1 MVTIK
6 KQLKTSKIMKL
17 INELG
22 LDLESVEV
30 REKIVDFL
38 MGVSVEFKHLT
49 LDSID
54 CRGRIMGYR
63 NRRGQPDF
71 CRIMLAVWDDFPAGW
86 RQLDEFDT
94 VIFGRD
100 LETKKVLVHISD
112 ILISDILA
120 DTLVMF
126 VKGKTI
132 SGPKVFK
139 DWKVSMSYLS
149 NSNGFKY

>member
-1 MVTIK
+1 MR
-6 KQLKTSKIMKL
+6 S

-22 LDLESVEV
+22 LDLKSVEV

-38 MGVSVEFKHLT
+38 MGVNVEFKHPG
-49 LDSID
+49 LDPID
-54 CRGRIMGYR
+54 CRGRIIGYR

-71 CRIMLAVWDDFPAGW
+71 FRIILAVWDDFPSGW

-94 VIFGRD
+94 VILGRNS
-100 LETKKVLVHISD
+100 ETKKVFAYITD

-132 SGPKVFK
+132 SGPKVFN
-139 DWKVSMSYLS
+139 DLKVSKSYLS
-149 NSNGFKY
+149 SSNGFKY

>member
-1 MVTIK
+1 MR
-6 KQLKTSKIMKL
+6 S

-22 LDLESVEV
+22 LDLKSVEV

-38 MGVSVEFKHLT
+38 TGAIVEFKHPE
-49 LDSID
+49 LDSIV
-54 CRGRIMGYR
+54 CRGRVIGYR
-63 NRRGQPDF
+63 NRRGYPDF
-71 CRIMLAVWDDFPAGW
+71 SRIILAVWDDFSDGW

-94 VIFGRD
+94 VILGRNS
-100 LETKKVLVHISD
+100 ETKKVFAYITD

-132 SGPKVFK
+132 SEPKVFN
-139 DWKVSMSYLS
+139 DLKVSKSYLS
-149 NSNGFKY
+149 SSNGFKY

>member
-1 MVTIK
+1 MR
-6 KQLKTSKIMKL
+6 S

-22 LDLESVEV
+22 LDLEKVEV
-30 REKIVDFL
+30 RKKVVNFL
-38 MGVSVEFKHLT
+38 MGVNVEFKHPT
-49 LDSID
+49 LDYVD
-54 CRGRIMGYR
+54 CKGKIIGYR
-63 NRRGQPDF
+63 NNHELPDF
-71 CRIMLAVWDDFPAGW
+71 YLIILAVGGAYSFGW
-86 RQLDEFDT
+86 QSLDEFDT
-94 VIFGRD
+94 VVYSADMEARKTFALLAYIQ
-100 LETKKVLVHISD
+100 
-112 ILISDILA
+112 ISDILA

>member
-1 MVTIK
+1 
-6 KQLKTSKIMKL
+6 MKS
-17 INELG
+17 INRLG

-38 MGVSVEFKHLT
+38 MGVSVEFEYPD

-54 CRGRIMGYR
+54 CRGRIIGYR

-71 CRIMLAVWDDFPAGW
+71 SRIILAVWDDFPAGW

-94 VIFGRD
+94 VIYGANS
-100 LETKKVLVHISD
+100 ETKKAFVGISH

-132 SGPKVFK
+132 SEPKVFN
-139 DWKVSMSYLS
+139 DWKVSKSYLS
-149 NSNGFKY
+149 SSNGFKY